1 MAQWDSIIEG
11 QLYWCDTSRSN
22 LFRLFSDKG
31 RRPALVVAKVGDYGA
46 IYPCSSF
53 RGDLGA
59 TEWVGDVFG
68 SGDTFVIF
76 GCGLFFVPLPDLDT
90 PGTKWEDWQTWHSAH
105 REVLRADLENLK
117 RRHQDRLRTPIGGM
131 SHRPH
136 NPMTSTMEG
145 KLAEAR
151 KILESRPPPAP
162 EKPKPVLPPRPRPRL
177 SPQEEFRRAVDAIL
191 PYEILKGDQEESL
204 VSEPHHTPRNK
215 KNRG

>member
-1 MAQWDSIIEG
+1 MATWDSLKEG

-22 LFRLFSDKG
+22 LARLFSDKS
-31 RRPALVVAKVGDYGA
+31 RRPVLVVAKVGDYGA

-76 GCGLFFVPLPDLDT
+76 GCGLFFVPLSDLDA
-90 PGTKWEDWQTWHSAH
+90 PGQSWEDWQTWRSAH
-105 REVLRADLENLK
+105 REVLRSDLENFK
-117 RRHQDRLRTPIGGM
+117 RRHHERLHTPIGGM
-131 SHRPH
+131 SHRPQA
-136 NPMTSTMEG
+136 PMTSTLEE

-151 KILESRPPPAP
+151 KILESRPAPAP
-162 EKPKPVLPPRPRPRL
+162 EKPKPLPPPRPRPRL

-191 PYEILKGDQEESL
+191 PYEILKEEQGEPSP
-204 VSEPHHTPRNK
+204 EPHRSAQGK
-215 KNRG
+215 RRRS